1 MYINEDDLFQVLKNK
16 KDIDK
21 RDDLGRTFLMG
32 CAENG
37 DIDNVK
43 KLIAAGA
50 DIQLTDSNG
59 RSALIFALKAGQIK
73 TAEYLCEKGAKIF
86 NLSSYELFD
95 IFDKNPDSIKIL
107 KKSGFNLNSINEY
120 GYSHLVYALID
131 NRTNIAELLIKN
143 GVDCNCTFEDDNKTV
158 FSVLEWAL
166 LKNQSEIATLLIT
179 HGADINHYCSA
190 GVNSFLMASQSG
202 DNKNIKL
209 LLDKGIS
216 VDIKGLNKYEEQTA
230 LMFATNNNHLDT
242 IKLLISYGADINATR
257 HDGITTLMIAAKI
270 GNEKLV
276 EYLIKNGADINLITN
291 QGADAFIYA
300 TQYGNVSCAELL
312 LNAGADINHMDKDGS
327 ALHNAAREGKYD
339 SIKFLLEKGI
349 DYNLKNPKG
358 ETALDIAK
366 TKDDKRIISLLQN
379 AKGHPTNNNSNT
391 ANSINLDTD
400 FLEALVSVT
409 KIICNFSSEIL
420 IETNKFQALL
430 ADFLPRG
437 NQYLPLLK
445 TFAKSKASGIIHEAE
460 DKEYN
465 ARKSAVTAA
474 NEELV
479 NVENIDSESANNIIK
494 LIVLTL
500 GWDLLKL

>member
-16 KDIDK
+16 KNIDK
-21 RDDLGRTFLMG
+21 KDSLGNTFLMG

-50 DIQLTDSNG
+50 DLQLTNSFGDS
-59 RSALIFALKAGQIK
+59 AFVLALKAGQIK
-73 TAEYLCEKGAKIF
+73 TAEYLCEKGARIF
-86 NLSSYELFD
+86 NLSSYDLFD
-95 IFDKNPDSIKIL
+95 ILDKNPDSIKIL
-107 KKSGFNLNSINEY
+107 KKSGFNLNNKDEY
-120 GYSHLVYALID
+120 GYSPLISALIN

-143 GVDCNCTFEDDNKTV
+143 DVDCNCTFEDDNKNV

-166 LKNQSEIATLLIT
+166 LKNQSEIATLLIN
-179 HGADINHYCSA
+179 HGADINHYCTA
-190 GVNSFLMASQSG
+190 GVNSFLIAAQSG
-202 DNKNIKL
+202 DNKNIQL

-216 VDIKGLNKYEEQTA
+216 VDTKGLNKYEGQTA
-230 LMFATNNNHLDT
+230 LMFAANYNHLDT
-242 IKLLISYGADINATR
+242 VKYLISCGANINATR
-257 HDGITTLMIAAKI
+257 NEGITALMIASKV

-276 EYLIKNGADINLITN
+276 EYLIQNGADINLITN

-300 TQYGNVSCAELL
+300 TQYGNVSCAKLL
-312 LNAGADINHMDKDGS
+312 LDAGADINHMDKDGS
-327 ALHNAAREGKYD
+327 ALHNATREGKYD
-339 SIKFLLEKGI
+339 SVKFLLEKGI
-349 DYNLKNPKG
+349 DYYLKNPKG

-366 TKDDKRIISLLQN
+366 AKDDKRIISLLQN
-379 AKGHPTNNNSNT
+379 AKGQPANNKSNT
-391 ANSINLDTD
+391 ASSLNLDID

-420 IETNKFQALL
+420 VETNKFQALI

-460 DKEYN
+460 DKEDN

-494 LIVLTL
+494 LIVLAL

>member
-1 MYINEDDLFQVLKNK
+1 MYVNEDDLFQVLRNK
-16 KDIDK
+16 KDVDK
-21 RDDLGRTFLMG
+21 KDSLGNTFLMG

-50 DIQLTDSNG
+50 DIQLTNSYG
-59 RSALIFALKAGQIK
+59 ESAFVLALKAGQIN
-73 TAEYLCEKGAKIF
+73 TAEYLCEKGAKIY
-86 NLSSYELFD
+86 NLSASDLFD
-95 IFDKNPDSIKIL
+95 IFDKNPESIKIL
-107 KKSGFNLNSINEY
+107 KKSGYNLNNLNDY
-120 GYSHLVYALID
+120 GYTPLIYSLIE

-143 GVDCNCTFEDDNKTV
+143 GVDCNCTFKDDNDNV
-158 FSVLEWAL
+158 FSPLEWAL
-166 LKNQSEIATLLIT
+166 LKNQSDIATLLIN
-179 HGADINHYCSA
+179 HGADIHHYCTA
-190 GVNSFLMASQSG
+190 GVNSFLMAAQSG
-202 DNKNIKL
+202 DNKNIQL
-209 LLDKGIS
+209 LLNKGIP
-216 VDIKGLNKYEEQTA
+216 VDIKGLNKYEGQTA
-230 LMFATNNNHLDT
+230 LMFAANNSHLDT

-257 HDGITTLMIAAKI
+257 NDGITTLMIAAKV
-270 GNEKLV
+270 GDQKSV
-276 EYLIKNGADINLITN
+276 EYLLQNGADINLITN

-312 LNAGADINHMDKDGS
+312 LNAGADINHMDKDGT
-327 ALHNAAREGKYD
+327 ALHNATREGKYD
-339 SIKFLLEKGI
+339 SVKFLLEKGI
-349 DYNLKNPKG
+349 NYNLKNPEG

-366 TKDDKRIISLLQN
+366 TKDDKRIISILQK
-379 AKGHPTNNNSNT
+379 AKGQPANNNSNT
-391 ANSINLDTD
+391 ANSLNLDID

-409 KIICNFSSEIL
+409 KIICNFSSDIL

-460 DKEYN
+460 DKEDN

-494 LIVLTL
+494 LIVLAL